1 MPRRMLVLIKRLADE
16 ASGLAKSCAK
26 LGITFWDYLGD
37 RLAVPH
43 HPGITHLPQLVR
55 HRCQIASSPGLFPL
69 VLRAFATELLEM
81 AVALEAAA
89 TAVVVIAPPEED
101 SPA

>member
-1 MPRRMLVLIKRLADE
+1 MIAR
-16 ASGLAKSCAK
+16 
-26 LGITFWDYLGD
+26 TF
-37 RLAVPH
+37 A
-43 HPGITHLPQLVR
+43 
-55 HRCQIASSPGLFPL
+55 L